1 MSLVSSIKKLIFSV
15 VDPTINKKLLLAAQ
29 SRDLSVV
36 NRLLKNGADINS
48 VDEFGW
54 TPLMI
59 AAAEG
64 IYLPSFPFQP
74 IFGQIAVDS

>member
-1 MSLVSSIKKLIFSV
+1 M
-15 VDPTINKKLLLAAQ
+15 DPTINKKLLLAAQ

-36 NRLLKNGADINS
+36 NRLLKNGADIDS
-48 VDEFGW
+48 VDEFSW

-64 IYLPSFPFQP
+64 TYLPPFL
-74 IFGQIAVDS
+74 F